1 MSFKT
6 PQETSAA
13 AVVSGFRKAT
23 MSWDR
28 ALVGGFLAGAYI
40 AFGSMVAIAVSSGLD
55 PKTWGTLPT
64 LFTGA
69 VFTLGLVL
77 VVVAGAEL
85 LTGNMALL
93 PIALL
98 RRRISIA
105 QLGINWGLVLV
116 GNLLGS
122 LFVAYFLAYKSG
134 VIGAHAD
141 AAGAALTPAGM
152 EHTRTVAIATGKA
165 LKETDTQIF
174 LRAIGCNWL
183 VCLAV
188 WLGISAEDIGGKIL
202 GIFFPIT
209 AFVAMGFDHVVAN
222 MFFLPLGH
230 YIGTPGLTWGNVT
243 NNLVW
248 AFLGNVVGAGVFVAG
263 AYWFL
268 HLRGTDAG
276 AEGEEQ
282 SAVYPDERRAGVGA
296 DPSDRRHATT

>member
-1 MSFKT
+1 MAFKT

-13 AVVSGFRKAT
+13 AVVSGYRKAT

-98 RRRISIA
+98 RRKISIA
-105 QLGINWGLVLV
+105 QLGVNWGLVLV

-134 VIGAHAD
+134 VIGAHPD
-141 AAGAALTPAGM
+141 PTGGAATSAGM
-152 EHTRTVAIATGKA
+152 EHARADAIASSKA
-165 LKETDTQIF
+165 LKETNTQIF
-174 LRAIGCNWL
+174 LRGIGCNWL

-188 WLGISAEDIGGKIL
+188 WLGISAEDVGGKIL

-230 YIGTPGLTWGNVT
+230 YIGTPGLSWGNVA
-243 NNLVW
+243 NNLIW
-248 AFLGNVVGAGVFVAG
+248 AFLGNAVGAGLFVSA

-268 HLRGTDAG
+268 HLRGTDAAAAG
-276 AEGEEQ
+276 VEQ
-282 SAVYPDERRAGVGA
+282 SEVYPTEGVAGVG
-296 DPSDRRHATT
+296 DPSDRRHATS